1 MVCTSSSSSESSSSD
16 SSGSDWD
23 SDISPNEKEF
33 GQTTQPV
40 EKSGEEGKEKSVFD
54 KKTDSKIGKKG
65 RGKER
70 EKQEGK
76 KKREEKSVRVLK
88 KAISKQKEAQQKVN
102 KKLALALKQVGIER
116 RRQISE
122 INKLKKK
129 TKRG

>member
-54 KKTDSKIGKKG
+54 KKTDSKI
-65 RGKER
+65 RL
-70 EKQEGK
+70 Q
-76 KKREEKSVRVLK
+76 
-88 KAISKQKEAQQKVN
+88 
-102 KKLALALKQVGIER
+102 GIH
-116 RRQISE
+116 S
-122 INKLKKK
+122 
-129 TKRG
+129 